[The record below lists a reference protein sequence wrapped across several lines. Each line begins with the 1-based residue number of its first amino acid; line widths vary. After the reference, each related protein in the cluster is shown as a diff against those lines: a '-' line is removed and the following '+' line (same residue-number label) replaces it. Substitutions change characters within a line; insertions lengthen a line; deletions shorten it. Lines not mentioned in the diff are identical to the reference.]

1 MQLRVVEHVNSTCY
15 KSTIASMTEE
25 DINEVL
31 RRGYNEYL
39 RIRLFESRRLLDS
52 FTDYSLPQCVLEG
65 AAYHTAKRYF
75 QSKQYDFLLE
85 TRIDIT
91 QDNFRD
97 N

>member
-1 MQLRVVEHVNSTCY
+1 MQLRVVEHVNSACY

-52 FTDYSLPQCVLEG
+52 FTDYCLPKCIVEG
-65 AAYHTAKRYF
+65 AGYNTVIKYF
-75 QSKQYDFLLE
+75 KSKQYDFLME
-85 TRIDIT
+85 SRIEYT
-91 QDNFRD
+91 QDN
-97 N
+97 